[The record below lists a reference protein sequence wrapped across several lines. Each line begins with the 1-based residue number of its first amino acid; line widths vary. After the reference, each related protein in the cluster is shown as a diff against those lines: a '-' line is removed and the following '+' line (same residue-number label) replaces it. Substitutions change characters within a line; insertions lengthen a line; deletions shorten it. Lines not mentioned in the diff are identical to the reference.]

1 MDQILPFFKKD
12 LCAST
17 GGFRPFDP
25 GIIILYEELSDLLLS
40 FCFPCRSHAE
50 QQLPCT
56 PQCASLAE
64 RFYIL
69 GKNTF
74 LIYKKIAPKKGRDKS
89 RYHPV
94 SCYLNNRHSDC
105 VTCRD
110 VVFYFIF
117 KNAAHVG
124 NSFPA

>member
-1 MDQILPFFKKD
+1 MCFGTFWHLRRS
-12 LCAST
+12 LVTSS
-17 GGFRPFDP
+17 
-25 GIIILYEELSDLLLS
+25 LYAAV
-40 FCFPCRSHAE
+40 HI
-50 QQLPCT
+50 
-56 PQCASLAE
+56 LAE

-124 NSFPA
+124 NSFPALTGENLQPGILLLCRKTVHYLHGHCFYDMSYT

>member
-1 MDQILPFFKKD
+1 MCLGTFWC
-12 LCAST
+12 LRRSLATSS
-17 GGFRPFDP
+17 
-25 GIIILYEELSDLLLS
+25 LYAAV
-40 FCFPCRSHAE
+40 HI
-50 QQLPCT
+50 
-56 PQCASLAE
+56 LAE

-69 GKNTF
+69 VKNTF